1 MLNSEAEQSFE
12 HNKDINNL
20 SLSDEEIKRIA
31 DLFAILIKVDQRI
44 KNENKDK

>member
-1 MLNSEAEQSFE
+1 MLNGEAERPIE
-12 HNKDINNL
+12 HNKDISNL
-20 SLSDEEIKRIA
+20 SLTDEEIKRVA